1 VKKAKIL
8 LLESDL
14 NIEQIALQLGLSGR
28 RTLDRIFIKQT
39 KDSPAQYRNKQK
51 NHAVANSLAA
61 LSVAVG

>member
-1 VKKAKIL
+1 VQKAKQL

-39 KDSPAQYRNKQK
+39 QDSPAQYRNKQK
-51 NHAVANSLAA
+51 TQNNSEESST
-61 LSVAVG
+61 LSAIAG